1 MAVEGRDQAE
11 FERRY
16 SASQDAPTT
25 AGAPL
30 FDAARRRDR
39 FVKRGGRP
47 TKEEPA

>member
-16 SASQDAPTT
+16 SASQDALTT
-25 AGAPL
+25 AGAA
-30 FDAARRRDR
+30 FSDAARRHDR
-39 FVKRGGRP
+39 FAKRGGRP